1 MPRARSASPTW
12 GWSSSGRATA
22 RGGRAFCAAV
32 VTRRS
37 SSLPAWRRPSQGSM
51 SRTTAIAVILGR
63 CRRRTA
69 RHLAPSGG
77 GAELLHRP
85 AEPDQGQRAA
95 REQEHE
101 RAGGEAGRDLVLDLA
116 RGEAGGPGRGGRLER
131 GGGGG
136 RAAPPPRAV

>member
-37 SSLPAWRRPSQGSM
+37 SSRPAWRRPSQGSM

-95 REQEHE
+95 HEQEHE

-116 RGEAGGPGRGGRLER
+116 RGEAGAQAGVDLLELGAVGGREE
-131 GGGGG
+131 
-136 RAAPPPRAV
+136 AP